1 MIGAGFTMILRMER
15 RVVLF
20 ALTFSQ
26 GELIFFRLTLSLISI
41 SLVSLKLIYT
51 ELAGL
56 ADSVTLG

>member
-20 ALTFSQ
+20 ALTFLQ
-26 GELIFFRLTLSLISI
+26 GELIFFRLTLSLILI

>member
-1 MIGAGFTMILRMER
+1 MILRMER

-41 SLVSLKLIYT
+41 SLVSLKLIYI

-56 ADSVTLG
+56 VDSVTLG

>member
-1 MIGAGFTMILRMER
+1 MIGAEFTMILRMER

-20 ALTFSQ
+20 VLTFLQ
-26 GELIFFRLTLSLISI
+26 GELIFFQLTLSLILI
-41 SLVSLKLIYT
+41 SPVSLKLIYT